1 MRDRLIELRE
11 DVLARANTSRRGG
24 ERAECALWCVL
35 AKVIE
40 QVLEAGL
47 C

>member
-1 MRDRLIELRE
+1 MRDELIELRQE
-11 DVLARANTSRRGG
+11 VLGLANVCRRD
-24 ERAECALWCVL
+24 ERGAEGALWCVL